1 MIFWSPDERRQRAAY
16 VALAL
21 TPGLGAARFVLLQ
34 QACDSPL
41 GALSAPFAF
50 LRAIPGI
57 TKAAATAV
65 RAADADVGERMLAD
79 AERMGA
85 VTLLPHDPAFPAQLR
100 EIPDP
105 PPVLFAQG
113 DVSLLG
119 RPSIAVVGSRDHTP
133 YGATAC
139 CLVVRAAVQGG
150 AVVVSGMARG
160 IDAVAHAAALDAGGT
175 TVGVLGNGLGV
186 IYPAANRALYERVLR
201 DGALVSEY
209 PPGERPRVFAFPRR
223 NRLISGLARA
233 TVVVEAAVGSGALIT
248 VSAALEQGRD
258 VLAVPGPITARTSV
272 GANGLIRD
280 GATPYL
286 AEEDLERFLP
296 SPPARRVAAVTPMLP
311 AELPAAERRVAEEL
325 MSGEVDADRLAE
337 RLGIATSDTLALVT
351 ALELRGLVEP
361 LPGARFRL
369 RVP

>member
-1 MIFWSPDERRQRAAY
+1 
-16 VALAL
+16 VAL
-21 TPGLGAARFVLLQ
+21 
-34 QACDSPL
+34 S
-41 GALSAPFAF
+41 
-50 LRAIPGI
+50 
-57 TKAAATAV
+57 
-65 RAADADVGERMLAD
+65 
-79 AERMGA
+79 
-85 VTLLPHDPAFPAQLR
+85 

-105 PPVLFAQG
+105 PLVLFAQG

-119 RPSIAVVGSRDHTP
+119 RPSIAIVGSRDHTP
-133 YGATAC
+133 YGVAAC
-139 CLVVRAAVQGG
+139 RLVVAAAVQGG

-201 DGALVSEY
+201 EGALVSEY

-233 TVVVEAAVGSGALIT
+233 TVVVEAAQGSGALIT

-272 GANGLIRD
+272 GVNGLIRD
-280 GATPYL
+280 GATPFL
-286 AEEDLERFLP
+286 AAEDMERFLP
-296 SPPARRVAAVTPMLP
+296 APPARRPAASTPMLP
-311 AELPAAERRVAEEL
+311 PELPASERRVAEEL
-325 MSGEVDADRLAE
+325 MSGEVDADGLAE
-337 RLGIATSDTLALVT
+337 RLGLAASETLALVT

-361 LPGARFRL
+361 MPGARFRL